1 MADSPLSEPPSGAG
15 DGGLPP
21 LNSLDPIPFRPSA
34 VQPSAILEVL
44 REEIACG
51 TRDLSAISAAI
62 AKAAQALTSATA
74 TALAI
79 RHDGVVLCVGR
90 SGGMAPELG
99 SRLSVDS
106 GISGEC
112 LRTGKILRCDDTEKD
127 FRADPEVCQR
137 LGLRS
142 IAAVPLRGRYGTMG
156 VLEAFS
162 TRSYAFAEED
172 MNALREL
179 AELAE
184 TARARTY
191 STPAA
196 KVEVAVAASSP
207 APAKLPAVAEV
218 VKETAHHVITNLSQR
233 LPSYSK
239 STWILSLSA
248 VILLVVSVVSWRAWR
263 ASASEPTSNVRA
275 AIRPMNGEVPRPAQA
290 VIEWTPAPA
299 RKLAGFNAA
308 GSKSAVQSAASRE
321 PEVVITQPVASPAG
335 SSSDVTANGAP
346 GKTGAET
353 APPASLEPPQI
364 AANMPERSA
373 LNGVLSGPTAIP
385 AFGTPVSQGVKEG
398 VLIRKIQPVYPPQ
411 AVPMRVEGTV
421 VLQATIA
428 ENGSLQDLKV
438 VSGHP
443 VLAPAA
449 ISAVRQWRYR
459 PYELNGKPV
468 PMQTQITVNFKAP

>member
-44 REEIACG
+44 REEIAAG
-51 TRDLSAISAAI
+51 TRDLNAISAAI
-62 AKAAQALTSATA
+62 AKAAQALTSASA
-74 TALAI
+74 TALAM
-79 RHDGVVLCVGR
+79 RRDGAVLCVGR
-90 SGGMAPELG
+90 SGEMAPELG

-127 FRADPEVCQR
+127 FRADPEVCRR

-162 TRSYAFAEED
+162 TRSYAFVEED

-191 STPAA
+191 STPAP

-207 APAKLPAVAEV
+207 APKLRAAAEV
-218 VKETAHHVITNLSQR
+218 VKETARNIVTNLSQR

-239 STWILSLSA
+239 STWILGLSA

-299 RKLAGFNAA
+299 RKLASFNAA
-308 GSKSAVQSAASRE
+308 GSKSAVLPAAERE

-335 SSSDVTANGAP
+335 SSSDATANAAP
-346 GKTGAET
+346 GKTEAET
-353 APPASLEPPQI
+353 APPAPLEPPQI
-364 AANMPERSA
+364 AANMPEKSA
-373 LNGVLSGPTAIP
+373 LNGVLSGPTSIP
-385 AFGTPVSQGVKEG
+385 ALGTPVSHGVKEG
-398 VLIRKIQPVYPPQ
+398 VLIRKILPVYPPQ

-428 ENGSLQDLKV
+428 ENGSVQDLKV

-443 VLAPAA
+443 LLAPAA